1 MNNRKLKA
9 LILMVSAI
17 FMAFLMGNTASHAS
31 TRSQGTDWSKFQGY
45 YPAKTYNSDEFSIA
59 QLGGSYGGTLI
70 DQATYNT
77 QVTNGRAQ
85 GLRMHTYLWY
95 GIGDNQYNAKNM
107 LDYYL
112 PKVKTPKGS
121 IVALD
126 YEDGAKATYWNG
138 REYVSTLAEKESNTK
153 AIIYGMQRIK
163 AAGYTPM
170 YYSYKPYTQKHVNY
184 QEIVSKFGNKSLWIA
199 EYPDYL
205 VRTHP
210 NYNYF
215 PSMNGVAIFQFTSMY
230 KAGGLDGNV
239 DLTGITKSGYTTAS
253 KKQAQANVNR
263 AQKAEKDTFKVIK
276 YNQSGVFYPDRTL
289 AVRYTDSDKVSQV
302 ATYHKGESVIYNAV
316 IIEHDYVWARYT
328 RSNGLYGFIKLGVT
342 NGTSYGKRVTNQPVS
357 HTYYTV
363 RYGDS
368 WWTIAQR
375 NGLSMTTLASQNGK
389 TIYTTIYPGQRLV
402 VK

>member
-1 MNNRKLKA
+1 MNKRKLKA

-17 FMAFLMGNTASHAS
+17 FMAFLMGNVTSQAS
-31 TRSQGTDWSKFQGY
+31 TSREQGVDWSKFQG
-45 YPAKTYNSDEFSIA
+45 NSGVFGYSSDKFVFSQA
-59 QLGGSYGGTLI
+59 GGFYGGTNI
-70 DQATYNT
+70 PQTTYASQVASAQQAGKR
-77 QVTNGRAQ
+77 V
-85 GLRMHTYLWY
+85 HTYFWD
-95 GIGDNQYNAKNM
+95 GVGGNMFNAKAM
-107 LDYYL
+107 MAYYL
-112 PKVKTPKGS
+112 PRVKTPKGS

-126 YEDGAKATYWNG
+126 YEDGASNSVTANTNAI
-138 REYVSTLAEKESNTK
+138 LAQMKL
-153 AIIYGMQRIK
+153 IK
-163 AAGYTPM
+163 DAGYTPM
-170 YYSYKPYTQKHVNY
+170 LYGYKAYLSAHVNVAS
-184 QEIVSKFGNKSLWIA
+184 IVKAYGNCLWLA

-205 VRTHP
+205 VRTRP

-253 KKQAQANVNR
+253 KKR
-263 AQKAEKDTFKVIK
+263 AQTNVKKAREAKQATFKVVK
-276 YNQSGVFYPDRTL
+276 YNQSGVFYPNRTL

-342 NGTSYGKRVTNQPVS
+342 NGTAYGKRVTNQPVS

-368 WWTIAQR
+368 WWAIAQR

-389 TIYTTIYPGQRLV
+389 TIYTMIYPGQRLV
-402 VK
+402 VR

>member
-1 MNNRKLKA
+1 MNKRKLKA

-17 FMAFLMGNTASHAS
+17 FMAFLMGNTTSHAS
-31 TRSQGTDWSKFQGY
+31 TSREQGVDWSKFQGNSGVFGY
-45 YPAKTYNSDEFSIA
+45 SSDKFVFSQAGGFYGGTNIPQTTYNSQVASA
-59 QLGGSYGGTLI
+59 Q
-70 DQATYNT
+70 QAGKR
-77 QVTNGRAQ
+77 V
-85 GLRMHTYLWY
+85 HTYLWD
-95 GIGDNQYNAKNM
+95 GVGGNMFNAKAM
-107 LDYYL
+107 MAYYL
-112 PKVKTPKGS
+112 PRVKTPKGS

-126 YEDGAKATYWNG
+126 YEDGASNSVTDNTNAI
-138 REYVSTLAEKESNTK
+138 LAQMKL
-153 AIIYGMQRIK
+153 IK
-163 AAGYTPM
+163 DAGYTPM
-170 YYSYKPYTQKHVNY
+170 LYGYKVYLSAHVNVAS
-184 QEIVSKFGNKSLWIA
+184 IVKAHGDCLWLA

-205 VRTHP
+205 VRAHP

-215 PSMNGVAIFQFTSMY
+215 PSMDGVAIFQFTSMY

-253 KKQAQANVNR
+253 KKQAQTNVK
-263 AQKAEKDTFKVIK
+263 KAWEAKKAAFKVVK
-276 YNQSGVFYPDRTL
+276 YNQSGVFYPNRTL

-342 NGTSYGKRVTNQPVS
+342 NGPAYGKRVTNQPVS

-389 TIYTTIYPGQRLV
+389 TINTMIYPGQRLV
-402 VK
+402 VR

>member
-1 MNNRKLKA
+1 MNKRKLKV

-17 FMAFLMGNTASHAS
+17 FVAFLMGNVTSQAS
-31 TRSQGTDWSKFQGY
+31 TSREQGVDWSKFQG
-45 YPAKTYNSDEFSIA
+45 NSGVFGYSSDKFVFSQA
-59 QLGGSYGGTLI
+59 GGFYGGTNI
-70 DQATYNT
+70 PQTTYAT
-77 QVTNGRAQ
+77 QVASAKQAGKRV
-85 GLRMHTYLWY
+85 HTYLWD
-95 GIGDNQYNAKNM
+95 GVGGNMFNAKAM
-107 LDYYL
+107 MAYYL
-112 PKVKTPKGS
+112 PRVKTPKGS

-126 YEDGAKATYWNG
+126 YEDGASDSVTANTNAI
-138 REYVSTLAEKESNTK
+138 LAQMKL
-153 AIIYGMQRIK
+153 IK
-163 AAGYTPM
+163 DAGYTPM
-170 YYSYKPYTQKHVNY
+170 LYGYKAYLSAHVDVAS
-184 QEIVSKFGNKSLWIA
+184 IVRAHGNCLWLA

-205 VRTHP
+205 VRTCP

-230 KAGGLDGNV
+230 KAGGLDGDV
-239 DLTGITKSGYTTAS
+239 DLTGITKSGYTTVS
-253 KKQAQANVNR
+253 KKQAQTNVKK
-263 AQKAEKDTFKVIK
+263 AQAAKKAAFKVVK
-276 YNQSGVFYPDRTL
+276 YNQSGVFYPNRTL

-342 NGTSYGKRVTNQPVS
+342 NGPAYGKRVTYQPVS

-389 TIYTTIYPGQRLV
+389 TIYTTVYPGQRLV
-402 VK
+402 VR